1 MKTSTHANNAI
12 CWFELHDHC
21 MYMYVN
27 ILVIHIGKEEERGVT
42 LTGGVAVAL
51 TTKEAFLI

>member
-1 MKTSTHANNAI
+1 
-12 CWFELHDHC
+12 